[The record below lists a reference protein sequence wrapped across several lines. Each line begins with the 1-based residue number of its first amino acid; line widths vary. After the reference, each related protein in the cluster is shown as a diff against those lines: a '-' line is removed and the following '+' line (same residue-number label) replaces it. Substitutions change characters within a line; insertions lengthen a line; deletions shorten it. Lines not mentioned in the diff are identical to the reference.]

1 MKLAGQYAALLLL
14 GRDLAHRAHWRTRS
28 YAQHMALAA
37 FYEGIV
43 GLADGFVEA
52 YQGRYNE
59 LLEVPLIDNDFE
71 GEIADVLE
79 QQMAWIEDNRKKIC
93 EREESALHNLIDESV
108 ALYQTTMYKLRFLE

>member
-1 MKLAGQYAALLLL
+1 MKSAGQYAALLLL

-28 YAQHMALAA
+28 YAQHVALAA
-37 FYEGIV
+37 FYDGV
-43 GLADGFVEA
+43 VDLADRFVEA

-79 QQMAWIEDNRKKIC
+79 QQMLWVEDNRLKIC
-93 EREESALHNLIDESV
+93 PRDESALHNIIDEVVS
-108 ALYQTTMYKLRFLE
+108 LYQTTLYKLRFLD